1 MKKKFEADLIGKCTE
16 VIRAAA
22 ISGDGV
28 ASIWFLYQP
37 KKPSDR
43 AKVSSEST
51 ANEKKK

>member
-1 MKKKFEADLIGKCTE
+1 MKKKFEADLMGKCTE

-22 ISGDGV
+22 ISGNGV

-37 KKPSDR
+37 PKPSNR
-43 AKVSSEST
+43 EKMPSEST